1 MKLLFWS
8 VIALMILIAYKTL
21 PKTIARRIA
30 NPDSNF
36 YYGVA
41 GLVREGM
48 NTLRRTTMKNYPYD
62 YATHPPTGWAQNN
75 AIDDYYKTVG
85 FNETI
90 VTNNEYLIKKK
101 S

>member
-8 VIALMILIAYKTL
+8 VIALMILIGYEIL
-21 PKTIARRIA
+21 PKIIVRRIA
-30 NPDSNF
+30 NSDSNF

-48 NTLRRTTMKNYPYD
+48 KTLRRTTMKNYPYD
-62 YATHPPTGWAQNN
+62 YATHPPTGWAKNN